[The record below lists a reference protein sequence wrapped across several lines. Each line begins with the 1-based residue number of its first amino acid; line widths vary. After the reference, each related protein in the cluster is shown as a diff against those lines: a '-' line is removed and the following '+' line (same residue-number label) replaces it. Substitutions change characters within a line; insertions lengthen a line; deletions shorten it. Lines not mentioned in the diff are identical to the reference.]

1 MNIRELA
8 KEAGV
13 SVATISR
20 VINHPEAVLP
30 ETRERVQTII
40 EKNTTTTPK
49 PVNRGRRAVTLIVPA
64 AKRAQTLLS
73 GVQSVLAPKG
83 ILVNL
88 VEFSPLSGGIA
99 ACIQAAAAA
108 KPLGMPI
115 AGEPSLPPE
124 ALPAELPVVLL
135 GSYDRLKTAISA
147 VSITGTPQKKMVSH
161 LHTMGHRSIW
171 LLQSSG
177 ESRKGRH
184 HRRLPAGGG
193 RAGLT
198 DRQCRVL
205 EAEDSVVGGYRICR
219 EEILTEKPP
228 QAVFAVSD
236 ELAMGVI
243 KAAREENIPLPE
255 GLAVAGFTG
264 SEAAAVITPALTT
277 MEHPLERLGAVAARR
292 LIELIEDSALYQVET
307 HEIVLKSKLKIRRS
321 CGNRKEITSCLSK
334 EGTKCRCYPSILWAC
349 RSKILL

>member
-1 MNIRELA
+1 LCSDCCGE
-8 KEAGV
+8 
-13 SVATISR
+13 
-20 VINHPEAVLP
+20 
-30 ETRERVQTII
+30 
-40 EKNTTTTPK
+40 
-49 PVNRGRRAVTLIVPA
+49 
-64 AKRAQTLLS
+64 AQTDKQKYWFLH
-73 GVQSVLAPKG
+73 
-83 ILVNL
+83 
-88 VEFSPLSGGIA
+88 IA
-99 ACIQAAAAA
+99 YRFNTNKKPPENAAITAGYRQAAAA
-108 KPLGMPI
+108 L
-115 AGEPSLPPE
+115 
-124 ALPAELPVVLL
+124 
-135 GSYDRLKTAISA
+135 
-147 VSITGTPQKKMVSH
+147 
-161 LHTMGHRSIW
+161 
-171 LLQSSG
+171 
-177 ESRKGRH
+177 
-184 HRRLPAGGG
+184 
-193 RAGLT
+193 GLT

-321 CGNRKEITSCLSK
+321 CGNRKEIYELF
-334 EGTKCRCYPSILWAC
+334 E
-349 RSKILL
+349 